1 MQRFWQKK
9 DGNEYHYPKC
19 CRRKY
24 TFNSIIQSIQ
34 MKIKSHQPRIKPLI
48 ITVPVNRIV
57 FSANP
62 RYSSCN
68 CNLEIIS
75 ILGLNPPAII
85 ILSIG
90 RYIIVVTM
98 NCN

>member
-1 MQRFWQKK
+1 MQRFWQKNEA
-9 DGNEYHYPKC
+9 GNEFYYPKF

-57 FSANP
+57 FSANS
-62 RYSSCN
+62 RYSSYN

-75 ILGLNPPAII
+75 ILGLNQPAII

-90 RYIIVVTM
+90 RYHYS
-98 NCN
+98 CNHEL